1 MGLMD
6 ILFAVGEPILRALDT
21 EKNDGKAFNAI
32 DSKIGEIGDNYNRK
46 VNDVESY
53 KKRFQGYTNNRLA
66 EIAKDGNKSFEMR
79 TAAMQVLKEKGAFN
93 K

>member
-6 ILFAVGEPILRALDT
+6 ILFALGEPILRALDT

-32 DSKIGEIGDNYNRK
+32 DSKMGELRNNYNRK
-46 VNDVESY
+46 LNDIESY
-53 KKRFQGYTNNRLA
+53 KKRFQGYHNNRLA
-66 EIAKDGNKSFEMR
+66 EIAKDGNNGFEMR
-79 TAAMQVLKEKGAFN
+79 TAAMQVLKERGVFN